1 MAINSER
8 KIYNFKRILIPI
20 IRKYPLYINIF
31 DEKFYLINK
40 YIIKYY
46 MNIVP
51 PLFWLQH
58 AKSSIM
64 ITFLYQYSLIIDYKI
79 NYLVE

>member
-20 IRKYPLYINIF
+20 IRTYPLYINIF

-51 PLFWLQH
+51 PLF
-58 AKSSIM
+58 
-64 ITFLYQYSLIIDYKI
+64 
-79 NYLVE
+79 